1 MIGCN
6 SILLSTKEKCMNA
19 VKIKMLAQQVSD
31 AAQAIMALECVC
43 NDEACGY
50 LIGVHKEQLKKYA
63 EALHEEINRVA

>member
-1 MIGCN
+1 
-6 SILLSTKEKCMNA
+6 MNA

-43 NDEACGY
+43 NDEACSY
-50 LIGVHKEQLKKYA
+50 LIGLHKDQLKRYA